1 MIYTHLL
8 EWITFGRRLEM
19 GSERKTQAAFV
30 LVLKLSIG
38 LTDIRFIIASKFV
51 PMLPMF
57 VYQILYNF
65 LNV

>member
-1 MIYTHLL
+1 
-8 EWITFGRRLEM
+8 M